1 MDAFTQ
7 TDLPSN
13 PKADKYRQLA
23 GIKEI
28 TDDIFLKLDNIHSVI
43 GYLLAKVKDLPEPAS
58 PDATPVDAGEQTD
71 DDLDARDASGSVLP
85 P

>member
-13 PKADKYRQLA
+13 PNADKYRKLA

-28 TDDIFLKLDNIHSVI
+28 TDDIFLKLDSIHSVL
-43 GYLLAKVKDLPEPAS
+43 GYILAKTKDLPEPV
-58 PDATPVDAGEQTD
+58 PLPVANQE
-71 DDLDARDASGSVLP
+71 DLDARDAEGPVLP
-85 P
+85 V